1 VRAPRFLD
9 VSGRI
14 GRGGFFQGWLPIL
27 VACVLLWV
35 VVRITV
41 AAGAGDELSTARRE
55 VLHWA
60 LPAISVL
67 VSPFVYR
74 LCARRFNDL
83 DWPAWLALIPAAGAI
98 ADAVEGWFTSA
109 DGAAT
114 VVLQSLA
121 GVVEVASLI
130 LVLGGVFLPGVPGLN
145 RRGEPNPA
153 AQPRAPGALTPPA

>member
-1 VRAPRFLD
+1 
-9 VSGRI
+9 
-14 GRGGFFQGWLPIL
+14 
-27 VACVLLWV
+27 
-35 VVRITV
+35 V

-55 VLHWA
+55 GPGLGRCRRSGGA
-60 LPAISVL
+60 RQLPVGL
-67 VSPFVYR
+67 R
-74 LCARRFNDL
+74 GLCARRFNDL
-83 DWPAWLALIPAAGAI
+83 DWPASLALIPAAAAI

-114 VVLQSLA
+114 VLLQSLA